1 MDSFLMDISHLNNSS
16 EFLCGFT
23 DTDFRF
29 LHMNRLFQK
38 YFGLENE
45 EWKGRLFTEVAQ
57 IFQMEKFLEANNECI
72 NNPGK
77 IICIEIQTTTATTES
92 WFKWEVSAIVNQ
104 KHKVL
109 GIRFLGTDITKHK
122 KAEHI
127 LLQQAILLD
136 NISDA
141 IISSDENFCIKNWNR
156 KAEMM
161 FNLMHENG
169 ATAPSHNISKI
180 DFINDS
186 VINFKSQVRANG
198 FWNGDVL
205 VEKMDGKKFHLQA
218 KINAILDTTGKT
230 TGFVAMISEVA
241 KQQGTEN
248 KFSFEQKKSQFDL
261 VKGQDQ
267 FQTFME
273 YAPALA
279 WINDEDGVL
288 HYMNTLFKISF
299 GLPDHAIGENIF
311 DYYPVSMKPNCKASD
326 LEVLEKNTGIET
338 FEDSVDG
345 NGEKLCFQVYKFPA
359 GHHYQKRL
367 IGGLAFN
374 ITGQVNNRME
384 IIKERNQFQSFMENA
399 PLLAWITD
407 AQGVLHYMNT
417 RFKTSFNYADDRLNK
432 KIGDG
437 QPISERE
444 KVLLPHEDVLLKKKS
459 IELFHEWTDSDNKV
473 HSYRTF
479 KFPIQDVEGNYL
491 EGGQSI
497 DITAELLTQR
507 ALKRS
512 NELFEYAGKAT
523 RDVIWDWSLKENKIR
538 RTGGYKN
545 LYGYEMTDL
554 YEPHN
559 YDKINKD
566 DIANVMKIVEESF
579 NSDASRWQL
588 EYKYLCADGSYK
600 IVIDQAY
607 IIRNKTGKAVRVIGS
622 MQDVT
627 EERDLQE
634 QVLITEKQKKR
645 DVVNAVIDAQE
656 KERNELSAE
665 LHDNVNQLLAAA
677 ILYLK
682 TAQKQEIIKE
692 SLVSQS
698 LDYVQKAIEEL
709 RNISRNLTPSELKMN
724 GLRAALKV
732 FAEKLH
738 IPKSFE
744 VNLTVGQLSE
754 SKITQP
760 LRLAVYRIIQEVINN
775 ILKHANATKVNISV
789 SDKDDILNLTVTDNG
804 KGFDLVSY
812 KKGLGIINIYNRA
825 ENFGGSAEIIS
836 SPGKGCTWHVNIPL
850 SETNQESVIKNQ
862 YV

>member
-1 MDSFLMDISHLNNSS
+1 MDISHLNNSS

-23 DTDFRF
+23 DTNFRF
-29 LHMNRLFQK
+29 LHTNLLFQK
-38 YFGLENE
+38 HFGLENE
-45 EWKGRLFTEVAQ
+45 GWKGRLFTDVART
-57 IFQMEKFLEANNECI
+57 FQMEKFLEANNECI

-77 IICIEIQTTTATTES
+77 IICIEIQTKTATTEN
-92 WFKWEVSAIVNQ
+92 WFKWELSSVLSKQN
-104 KHKVL
+104 KVK
-109 GIRFLGTDITKHK
+109 GIRFLGTDITNHK
-122 KAEHI
+122 KAEHT

-141 IISSDENFCIKNWNR
+141 IISSDENFCIKSWNR
-156 KAEMM
+156 KAETM
-161 FNLMHENG
+161 FDLKYQNDVTGYSHE
-169 ATAPSHNISKI
+169 ISKI
-180 DFINDS
+180 DFVNDS
-186 VINFKSQVRANG
+186 ESNIKKQVQANG

-205 VEKMDGKKFHLQA
+205 LEKKDGKKFHLQTRV
-218 KINAILDTTGKT
+218 NAIKDNTEKT
-230 TGFVAMISEVA
+230 TGFVAVIRDITT
-241 KQQGTEN
+241 QQEPEN
-248 KFSFEQKKSQFDL
+248 KLDPEQKKSQLHL
-261 VKGQDQ
+261 VKEQQQ

-279 WINDEDGVL
+279 WINDEDGTL
-288 HYMNTLFKISF
+288 FYMNTLFQNSF
-299 GLPDHAIGENIF
+299 ALPDHAIGENIF

-326 LEVLEKNTGIET
+326 LEVMEKNTGIET
-338 FEDSVDG
+338 FEDGIDG
-345 NGEKLCFQVYKFPA
+345 NGERLCYQIYKFPV
-359 GHHYQKRL
+359 GHHNQKRL
-367 IGGLAFN
+367 IGGLAVN

-384 IIKERNQFQSFMENA
+384 IVKERNQFQSFMENA

-407 AQGVLHYMNT
+407 AQGVLHYMNS
-417 RFKTSFNYADDRLNK
+417 RFKTSFHYTDDHLNK

-444 KVLLPHEDVLLKKKS
+444 KVLMPHQDVLLKKKS
-459 IELFHEWTDSDNKV
+459 IELFHEWTDAENKV

-497 DITAELLTQR
+497 EITAELFTQR
-507 ALKRS
+507 ALQRS

-523 RDVIWDWSLKENKIR
+523 RDVIWDWNLKENKIR

-559 YDKINKD
+559 YEKIYKD
-566 DIANVMKIVEESF
+566 DVANVLKIVEESLK
-579 NSDASRWQL
+579 SDASRWQL

-607 IIRNKTGKAVRVIGS
+607 IIRNKAGKAVRVIGS

-634 QVLITEKQKKR
+634 QVLITEKQKKK
-645 DVVNAVIDAQE
+645 DVVDAVIGAQE

-665 LHDNVNQLLAAA
+665 LHDNVNQLLAAS

-682 TAQKQEIIKE
+682 TAQKQEVIKE
-692 SLVSQS
+692 SLITQS
-698 LDYVQKAIEEL
+698 LDYVQKAIDEL
-709 RNISRNLTPSELKMN
+709 RSISRNLTPSELKVN

-744 VNLTVGQLSE
+744 VKLVIGELSE

-760 LRLAVYRIIQEVINN
+760 IKLAVYRIVQEVINN
-775 ILKHANATKVNISV
+775 ILKHANATQVTIHLY
-789 SDKDDILNLTVTDNG
+789 DKDNILNLTVTDNG
-804 KGFDLVSY
+804 KGFDLSSL
-812 KKGLGIINIYNRA
+812 KKGLGITNIYNRA

-836 SPGKGCTWHVNIPL
+836 SLGKGCTWKVNIPL
-850 SETNQESVIKNQ
+850 TETNQEYVIKNQ

>member
-1 MDSFLMDISHLNNSS
+1 MDSFPIDISHLNNSS
-16 EFLCGFT
+16 EFLYGFT
-23 DTDFRF
+23 DTHFRF
-29 LHMNRLFQK
+29 LHTNRLFQK
-38 YFGLENE
+38 HFGLENE
-45 EWKGRLFTEVAQ
+45 SWKGRLFTDVAQ
-57 IFQMEKFLEANNECI
+57 SFQIEKFLEANNECI
-72 NNPGK
+72 NNPDK
-77 IICIEIQTTTATTES
+77 IICIEIQTTTANSVS

-104 KHKVL
+104 QNKVQ
-109 GIRFLGTDITKHK
+109 GIRFLGTDITNHKHT
-122 KAEHI
+122 EQT

-141 IISSDENFCIKNWNR
+141 IISSDENFCIKSWNR

-161 FNLMHENG
+161 FDLKYENDI
-169 ATAPSHNISKI
+169 TASSHQISKI
-180 DFINDS
+180 DFVNDS
-186 VINFKSQVRANG
+186 ESNIKRQVQING

-205 VEKMDGKKFHLQA
+205 LEKKDGKKFHLQTR
-218 KINAILDTTGKT
+218 INSIKDEAGKT
-230 TGFVAMISEVA
+230 TGFVAVIRDITTHEE
-241 KQQGTEN
+241 TEN
-248 KFSFEQKKSQFDL
+248 KFHHEQKKTGTEL
-261 VKGQDQ
+261 VKEQQQ

-279 WINDEDGVL
+279 WINDEDGIL
-288 HYMNTLFKISF
+288 HYVNTLFKTSF
-299 GLPDHAIGENIF
+299 GLPGNAIGENIF
-311 DYYPVSMKPNCKASD
+311 DYYPASMKPNYKASD
-326 LEVLEKNTGIET
+326 LEVLKKNTGVEN
-338 FEDSVDG
+338 FEEGIDG
-345 NGEKLCFQVYKFPA
+345 NGEKDCYQVYKFPL
-359 GHHYQKRL
+359 GEHNQKKI
-367 IGGLAFN
+367 IGGLAVN
-374 ITGQVNNRME
+374 ITGQVSNRME

-417 RFKTSFNYADDRLNK
+417 RFKTSYNYTDGHLNK
-432 KIGDG
+432 KIGNG

-444 KVLLPHEDVLLKKKS
+444 KVLMPHEDVLVKKKS
-459 IELFHEWTDSDNKV
+459 IELFHEWTDAENKV

-497 DITAELLTQR
+497 DITTELLAQR
-507 ALKRS
+507 DLKRS

-523 RDVIWDWSLKENKIR
+523 RDVIWDWNLKENKIR

-559 YDKINKD
+559 YEKIHKD
-566 DIANVMKIVEESF
+566 DIANVLKIVEESIK
-579 NSDASRWQL
+579 SDASRWQL

-607 IIRNKTGKAVRVIGS
+607 IIRNKTGKAVRIIGS

-627 EERDLQE
+627 EERDLQQ
-634 QVLITEKQKKR
+634 QVLITEKQKKK
-645 DVVNAVIDAQE
+645 DVVDAVIGAQE

-682 TAQKQEIIKE
+682 TAQKQQVIKE

-698 LDYVQKAIEEL
+698 LDYVQKAIDEL

-724 GLRAALKV
+724 GLCAALKV

-744 VNLTVGQLSE
+744 VKLTIGQLPE
-754 SKITQP
+754 SKISHQ
-760 LRLAVYRIIQEVINN
+760 LRLAVYRIVQEVINN
-775 ILKHANATKVNISV
+775 ILKHANATVVNINL

-804 KGFDLVSY
+804 KGFDLVSF

-836 SPGKGCTWHVNIPL
+836 SPGKGCTWHINIPL
-850 SETNQESVIKNQ
+850 SETNHQSKTKNQ

>member
-16 EFLCGFT
+16 EFLCGCT

-29 LHMNRLFQK
+29 LHTNRLFQK

-45 EWKGRLFTEVAQ
+45 EWKGRPFTEVAET
-57 IFQMEKFLEANNECI
+57 FQMEKFLKANNECI

-77 IICIEIQTTTATTES
+77 IICIEIQTTTADTVS
-92 WFKWEVSAIVNQ
+92 WFKWEVSAILNRQ
-104 KHKVL
+104 NKVQ

-122 KAEHI
+122 KAEQT

-141 IISSDENFCIKNWNR
+141 IISSDENFCIKSWNR
-156 KAEMM
+156 KAEIM
-161 FNLMHENG
+161 FDLKYEKKSLG
-169 ATAPSHNISKI
+169 SSHGIAKI
-180 DFINDS
+180 DFVNDS
-186 VINFKSQVRANG
+186 ESNLKKSILANG

-205 VEKMDGKKFHLQA
+205 IEKKDGIKFHLQTR
-218 KINAILDTTGKT
+218 INSIKDEAGET
-230 TGFVAMISEVA
+230 TGFVSVIRDVTTQE
-241 KQQGTEN
+241 QTEN
-248 KFSFEQKKSQFDL
+248 NFDVEQKKSRFDV
-261 VKGQDQ
+261 VKEQQQ
-267 FQTFME
+267 FQAFME
-273 YAPALA
+273 YAPALG
-279 WINDEDGVL
+279 WINDEDGIL
-288 HYMNTLFKISF
+288 HYMNTLFQNSF
-299 GLPDHAIGENIF
+299 ALPAHALGKNIF

-338 FEDSVDG
+338 FEDSIDG
-345 NGEKLCFQVYKFPA
+345 NGEKLCYQVYKFPV
-359 GHHYQKRL
+359 GHHNQKRL

-374 ITGQVNNRME
+374 ITGQVNNKME

-407 AQGVLHYMNT
+407 AQGVLQYMNT
-417 RFKTSFNYADDRLNK
+417 RFKNSFNYTDDRLNK
-432 KIGDG
+432 KIGDY

-444 KVLLPHEDVLLKKKS
+444 KVLLPQEDVLIKKKS
-459 IELFHEWTDSDNKV
+459 IELFHEWTDAENKV

-523 RDVIWDWSLKENKIR
+523 RDVIWDWNLKENTIR

-545 LYGYEMTDL
+545 LYGYELTDL

-559 YDKINKD
+559 YEKIHKD
-566 DIANVMKIVEESF
+566 DIANVLKTVEDSLR
-579 NSDASRWQL
+579 SDASRWLL

-634 QVLITEKQKKR
+634 EVLITEKQKKR

-682 TAQKQEIIKE
+682 TAQKQEVIKE

-775 ILKHANATKVNISV
+775 ILKHANASQVNINL

-804 KGFDLVSY
+804 KGFDLVSF
-812 KKGLGIINIYNRA
+812 KKGLGITNIYNRA
-825 ENFGGSAEIIS
+825 ENFGGFAEIIS

-850 SETNQESVIKNQ
+850 SETNQQSAIKNQ